1 MSEETYLEKMSEE
14 GLEHDATIQDGPKKA
29 NMTTSI
35 DRDKIRE
42 AYEDVRSDS
51 SETEWAV
58 FKFEGT
64 HILCSTKGTQFEK
77 FREQFADDERAFGY
91 IRLQMGDEMSKRQK
105 FLFLTWVG
113 PLVGVIKRAK
123 MSTDKAMVKDII
135 VNFAVELQLENMNE
149 FEIDHFRE
157 QLHRAGGANYGTGM
171 CDA

>member
-1 MSEETYLEKMSEE
+1 
-14 GLEHDATIQDGPKKA
+14 
-29 NMTTSI
+29 MTTSI

-42 AYEDVRSDS
+42 AYEDVRSDN

-64 HILCSTKGTQFEK
+64 HIVCSAKGTQFEK

-113 PLVGVIKRAK
+113 PSVGVIKRAK
-123 MSTDKAMVKDII
+123 MSTIFILLHNFDLLFYCFSCFLSQ
-135 VNFAVELQLENMNE
+135 NFAVELQLENVNE

-157 QLHRAGGANYGTGM
+157 QLLRAGGANYGTGLR
-171 CDA
+171 DV

>member
-1 MSEETYLEKMSEE
+1 MSEE
-14 GLEHDATIQDGPKKA
+14 GLEYDAIIQDGPKKA

-42 AYEDVRSDS
+42 AYEDVRSDN

-64 HILCSTKGTQFEK
+64 HIVCSAKGTQFEK

-91 IRLQMGDEMSKRQK
+91 IRLQ
-105 FLFLTWVG
+105 
-113 PLVGVIKRAK
+113 
-123 MSTDKAMVKDII
+123 
-135 VNFAVELQLENMNE
+135 NFAVELQLENVNE

-157 QLHRAGGANYGTGM
+157 QLLRAGGANYGTGLR
-171 CDA
+171 DV